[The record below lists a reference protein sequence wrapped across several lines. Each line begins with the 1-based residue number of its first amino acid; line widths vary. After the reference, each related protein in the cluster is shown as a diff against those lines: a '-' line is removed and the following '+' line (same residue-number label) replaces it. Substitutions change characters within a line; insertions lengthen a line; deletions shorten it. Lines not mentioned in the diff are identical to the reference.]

1 MDKENVV
8 SVCVCIFSHEK
19 NEILSS
25 ATICMDLDGMI
36 LTEISQ
42 TEGKKCHMI
51 SPVCGILRKKEFI
64 NTKNRLVVAKGAKWG
79 WVK

>member
-8 SVCVCIFSHEK
+8 CVCVCIFSHEK

-42 TEGKKCHMI
+42 TQTLYETTYMWSLKIKA
-51 SPVCGILRKKEFI
+51 
-64 NTKNRLVVAKGAKWG
+64 N
-79 WVK
+79 